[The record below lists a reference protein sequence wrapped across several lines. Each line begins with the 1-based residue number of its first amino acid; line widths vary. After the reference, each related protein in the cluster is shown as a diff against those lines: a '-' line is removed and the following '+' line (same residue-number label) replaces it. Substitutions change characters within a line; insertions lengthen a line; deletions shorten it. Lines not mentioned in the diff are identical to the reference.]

1 MSSDNKA
8 ESRPGEI
15 VGNKVNIKTDTRAD
29 VKVDSMAAGG
39 KKVSAI
45 DFFCIGFGAIV
56 GVGWAVS
63 INSWMAGSGGPLPAA
78 VGYILALI
86 IMIPI
91 ALCYCELC
99 AMLPVSGGGM
109 AYAFRAFGDNI
120 AFISG
125 WAAFGA
131 FITIIPWEAIY
142 VVDILSILFP
152 QLKSGAPLY
161 TLAGADIYLGHI
173 LIGLA
178 ISIVLFMINRKGVSS
193 SASMQR
199 VLCLVLVGAGILAMI
214 FAAFKFNTAN
224 FQPVYENI
232 GKGTHHSF
240 IGGAMVILASA
251 PFFLAGFETIPQG
264 IESAGGEVKSVGK
277 TVVLTVVLSCLFY
290 ALLLF
295 TLGGAMPWK
304 EFVNYGSPSA
314 ALLFRDVYSG
324 PVGTGLYLFILIGA
338 ICGLITTWN
347 GFMMASSQILMA
359 MARVSIVPDV
369 LAQQHPVY
377 KTPINALKVC
387 LVASIAGPFLG
398 SGLIGSLTTFSAAG
412 YVTSWM
418 ITAYSLIKLRHSEP
432 TLARPYMIPGG
443 EKMAWFAGISMTL
456 LLGLLLIP
464 GQPVFM
470 GKFATIMFAGW
481 MFIGLVLFILDYRQ
495 RRQYSKLK
503 RASFLFASMMAQGDA
518 VLPDYADFF
527 EDDYRYLSFVIPKD
541 ADYSGQS
548 LIELG
553 WGKNQNIFIIKIEHG
568 TEMIFLPNGKTKVYK
583 GDRVFAVG
591 VEKAIVRFRDGQF
604 IGDKYTMGNLKDF
617 MGMGSTEAQVPLIC
631 RVVKVTAE
639 APYCNKPLKYSGIT
653 DYTQCMVIGLQSL
666 GKTFMMPDAD
676 TLIEEGDDLWVVG
689 LEENIDKF
697 LELSGQAET
706 AE

>member
-1 MSSDNKA
+1 M
-8 ESRPGEI
+8 E
-15 VGNKVNIKTDTRAD
+15 
-29 VKVDSMAAGG
+29 
-39 KKVSAI
+39 KKKGVSAI

-63 INSWMAGSGGPLPAA
+63 INNWMAGSGGPLPAA
-78 VGYILALI
+78 VGYIIALI

-142 VVDILSILFP
+142 VVDILSILIP
-152 QLKSGAPLY
+152 GLKSGSPLY
-161 TLAGADIYLGHI
+161 TIAGADVYLGHI
-173 LIGLA
+173 LVGLF
-178 ISIVLFMINRKGVSS
+178 ISVVLFLINRKGVTS
-193 SASMQR
+193 SASIQR
-199 VLCLVLVGAGILAMI
+199 TLCLVLVGSGILAMI
-214 FAAFKFNTAN
+214 FAMLRFDFDNLR
-224 FQPVYENI
+224 PVYENI
-232 GKGTHHSF
+232 GKGSHSSF
-240 IGGAMVILASA
+240 IGGALVILASA

-264 IESAGGEVKSVGK
+264 IESAGGDPKSVGK
-277 TVVLTVVLSCLFY
+277 TVVLTVALSCIFY
-290 ALLLF
+290 SLLLF

-304 EFVNYGSPSA
+304 EFIGFGSPSA
-314 ALLFRDVYSG
+314 ALLFRDVYG
-324 PVGTGLYLFILIGA
+324 GGIGIGLYLLILIGA

-369 LAQQHPVY
+369 LAKQHPEY

-387 LVASIAGPFLG
+387 LAASVAGPFLG

-418 ITAYSLIKLRHSEP
+418 ITAYSLIRLRRSEP
-432 TLARPYMIPGG
+432 TLNRPYKIPGG
-443 EKMAWFAGISMTL
+443 EKMAWFAGVSMTL
-456 LLGLLLIP
+456 LLGLLLLP

-470 GKFATIMFAGW
+470 GKFATFMFIGW
-481 MFIGLVLFILDYRQ
+481 MLIGLVLFIVDYRQ

-503 RASFLFASMMAQGDA
+503 RTSFLFASMMAQGDT
-518 VLPDYADFF
+518 VLPDYTEFF
-527 EDDYRYLSFVIPKD
+527 EEDYRYISFVVPKE
-541 ADYSGQS
+541 ADYSGYT
-548 LIELG
+548 LMELG
-553 WGKNQNIFIIKIEHG
+553 WGKSQNIFIIKIEHG
-568 TEMIFLPNGKTKVYK
+568 TEMIFLPNGRTRVYK

-591 VEKAIVRFRDGQF
+591 VERAVIRFRDGQY

-617 MGMGSTEAQVPLIC
+617 MGFGSTEAQVPLIC
-631 RVVKVTAE
+631 KVVRVTAD
-639 APYCNKPLKYSGIT
+639 APYCNKMLKHSGIA

-666 GKTFMMPDAD
+666 GKTFMMPDSD
-676 TLIEEGDDLWVVG
+676 TLIEEGDDLWIVG
-689 LEENIDKF
+689 LEENVEKF
-697 LELSGQAET
+697 MHLSDNRKT
-706 AE
+706 S

>member
-1 MSSDNKA
+1 MYKYL
-8 ESRPGEI
+8 
-15 VGNKVNIKTDTRAD
+15 VGLQREGQDKVNE
-29 VKVDSMAAGG
+29 
-39 KKVSAI
+39 KKGVSAI
-45 DFFCIGFGAIV
+45 DFFAIGFGAIV

-78 VGYILALI
+78 VGYLLALI
-86 IMIPI
+86 IMIPV

-99 AMLPVSGGGM
+99 SMLPVSGGGM
-109 AYAFRAFGDNI
+109 AYAFRAFGDNV

-131 FITIIPWEAIY
+131 FVTIIPWEAIY
-142 VVDILSILFP
+142 VVDILSIIFP
-152 QLKSGAPLY
+152 VLKAGAPLY
-161 TLAGADIYLGHI
+161 TLAGADVYLGHI
-173 LIGLA
+173 IVGIV
-178 ISIVLFMINRKGVSS
+178 ISVVLFLINRKGVTS
-193 SASMQR
+193 SATMQK
-199 VLCLVLVGAGILAMI
+199 VLCFVLVGAGILAMI
-214 FAAFKFNTAN
+214 FAAMRFDTAN
-224 FQPVYENI
+224 LQPYYENI
-232 GKGTHHSF
+232 GKGSHKSF

-264 IESAGGEVKSVGK
+264 IESAGGDVKKVGK

-304 EFVNYGSPSA
+304 EFIHFDSPAA
-314 ALLFRDVYSG
+314 ALLFRDAYGG
-324 PVGTGLYLFILIGA
+324 PVGMGLYLFILLGA

-369 LAQQHPVY
+369 LAEQHPVY

-387 LVASIAGPFLG
+387 LIASIAGPFLG

-418 ITAYSLIKLRHSEP
+418 ITAYSLIKLRHTEP
-432 TLARPYMIPGG
+432 SLNRPYIIPGG
-443 EKMAWFAGISMTL
+443 EKTAWFAGISMTAL
-456 LLGLLLIP
+456 LALLLIP
-464 GQPVFM
+464 GQPVHM
-470 GKFATIMFAGW
+470 GWFATAMFGGW
-481 MFIGLVLFILDYRQ
+481 MLLGLVLFILDYRQ

-503 RASFLFASMMAQGDA
+503 RASFLFASMMAAQDDV
-518 VLPDYADFF
+518 VLPDYSEFF
-527 EDDYRYLSFVIPKD
+527 EDDYRYLSFVVPKE
-541 ADYSGQS
+541 ADYSGKT
-548 LIELG
+548 LMELG
-553 WGKNQNIFIIKIEHG
+553 WGKSQNIFIIKIEHG
-568 TEMIFLPNGKTKVYK
+568 TEMLFLPNGKTKVYK

-591 VEKAIVRFRDGQF
+591 VEKSILRFRDGQY
-604 IGDKYTMGNLKDF
+604 IGNKYTLGNLKDF

-631 RVVKVTAE
+631 RTVKVVAD

-689 LEENIDKF
+689 LEENIEKF
-697 LELSGQAET
+697 LSLTEKKE
-706 AE
+706 EK

>member
-1 MSSDNKA
+1 MEEK
-8 ESRPGEI
+8 RG
-15 VGNKVNIKTDTRAD
+15 T
-29 VKVDSMAAGG
+29 
-39 KKVSAI
+39 SAI

-78 VGYILALI
+78 VGYLLALI

-91 ALCYCELC
+91 SLCYCELC

-109 AYAFRAFGDNI
+109 AYAFRAFGDNV

-142 VVDILSILFP
+142 VVDILSIIIP
-152 QLKSGAPLY
+152 GLKAGSPLY
-161 TLAGADIYLGHI
+161 TLAGADIYPGHI
-173 LIGLA
+173 LIGVA
-178 ISIVLFMINRKGVSS
+178 ISVVLFLINRKGITS
-193 SASMQR
+193 SAAIQR
-199 VLCLVLVGAGILAMI
+199 VLCFVLVGAGLLAMV
-214 FAAFKFNTAN
+214 FAMVKFDPEN
-224 FQPVYENI
+224 FEPVYENI

-240 IGGAMVILASA
+240 FGGAMVILASA

-264 IESAGGEVKSVGK
+264 IESAGGDVKSVGK

-290 ALLLF
+290 SALLF

-304 EFVNYGSPSA
+304 EFIKFDSPSA
-314 ALLFRDVYSG
+314 ALLFRDVYG
-324 PVGTGLYLFILIGA
+324 GVIGKGLYLFILIGA
-338 ICGLITTWN
+338 ISGLITTWN

-369 LAQQHPVY
+369 LAKQHPVY

-418 ITAYSLIKLRHSEP
+418 ITAFSLIKLRHQEP
-432 TLARPYMIPGG
+432 GLNRPYKIPGG
-443 EKMAWFAGISMTL
+443 EKMAWFAGISMTAL
-456 LLGLLLIP
+456 LALLLIP

-470 GKFATIMFAGW
+470 GGFATSMFGAW
-481 MFIGLVLFILDYRQ
+481 MFIGLVLFILDYRE
-495 RRQYSKLK
+495 RRRYSKLK
-503 RASFLFASMMAQGDA
+503 RASFLFASMMVQGD
-518 VLPDYADFF
+518 VRLPDFTEYF
-527 EDDYRYLSFVIPKD
+527 EDDYRFLSFVVPRE
-541 ADYSGQS
+541 ADYSGMT
-548 LIELG
+548 LMDLG
-553 WGKNQNIFIIKIEHG
+553 WGKRQNIFIIKIEHG
-568 TEMIFLPNGKTKVYK
+568 TEMLFLPNARTKVYK
-583 GDRVFAVG
+583 NDRIFAVG
-591 VEKAIVRFRDGQF
+591 VEKAVLKFRDSQY
-604 IGDKYTMGNLKDF
+604 IGDKYTLGNLKDF
-617 MGMGSTEAQVPLIC
+617 MGFGNTEAQVPLLC
-631 RVVKVTAE
+631 RVVKVTAD
-639 APYCNKPLKYSGIT
+639 APYCDKPLKYSGIT
-653 DYTQCMVIGLQSL
+653 DYTQCMVIGLQSM

-676 TLIEEGDDLWVVG
+676 TIIEEGDDLWIVG

-697 LELSGQAET
+697 MSLTRAGG
-706 AE
+706 

>member
-1 MSSDNKA
+1 M
-8 ESRPGEI
+8 EE
-15 VGNKVNIKTDTRAD
+15 
-29 VKVDSMAAGG
+29 G
-39 KKVSAI
+39 KEQITGKEVRKKGVSAI

-78 VGYILALI
+78 AGYIIALV

-142 VVDILSILFP
+142 VVDILSILIP
-152 QLKSGAPLY
+152 ELKAGAPLY

-178 ISIVLFMINRKGVSS
+178 ISLILFLINRKGVTS

-214 FAAFKFNTAN
+214 FAMVKFDPEN
-224 FQPVYENI
+224 FQPIYENI
-232 GKGTHHSF
+232 GKGTHKSF
-240 IGGAMVILASA
+240 FGGAMVILASA

-264 IESAGGEVKSVGK
+264 IESAGGDPKSVGK
-277 TVVLTVVLSCLFY
+277 TVVLTVILSCLFY

-304 EFVNYGSPSA
+304 EFIGFNSPAA
-314 ALLFRDVYSG
+314 ALLFRDAYGG
-324 PVGTGLYLFILIGA
+324 PIGIGLYLFILIGA

-369 LAQQHPVY
+369 LAEQHPVY
-377 KTPINALKVC
+377 KTPVNALKVC
-387 LVASIAGPFLG
+387 LIASIAGPFLG

-418 ITAYSLIKLRHSEP
+418 ITAYSLIKLRHIEP
-432 TLARPYMIPGG
+432 SLNRPYKIPGG
-443 EKMAWFAGISMTL
+443 EKTAWFAGGNMTL

-470 GKFATIMFAGW
+470 GKFATFLFIGW

-495 RRQYSKLK
+495 RRKYSQLK
-503 RASFLFASMMAQGDA
+503 RASFLFASMMTQGDT
-518 VLPDYADFF
+518 VLPDYTEFF
-527 EDDYRYLSFVIPKD
+527 EDDYRYLSFVVPKE
-541 ADYSGQS
+541 ADYSGKT
-548 LIELG
+548 LVELG
-553 WGKNQNIFIIKIEHG
+553 WGKSQNIFIIKIEHG
-568 TEMIFLPNGKTKVYK
+568 TQMLFLPNGKTKVYK

-591 VEKAIVRFRDGQF
+591 VEKAIVRFRDGQY

-617 MGMGSTEAQVPLIC
+617 MGLGSTEAQVPLVC
-631 RVVKVTAE
+631 RVVKVIKD
-639 APYCNKPLKYSGIT
+639 APYCDKPLKHSGIT
-653 DYTQCMVIGLQSL
+653 EYTKCMVIGLQSL

-689 LEENIDKF
+689 LEENIEKF
-697 LELSGQAET
+697 VALTENAS
-706 AE
+706 